1 VAELLLE
8 LLSEEIPARM
18 QAKAADD
25 LKRLVCE
32 FLRDSGLEFDSAEA
46 YATPR
51 RLTLV
56 VDGLPKEQPDTIEER
71 KGPKADAPDQ
81 AIAGFL
87 KSIGMTR
94 DQVEE
99 RDTPKGKVLFAVI
112 ERKGQPSSYICASA
126 VAWAISTLSW
136 PKVMRWGSSRF
147 SWVRPIHSVLA
158 IFDGEPIPYSIE
170 LFDQEPAGRGL
181 VATAETFG
189 HRFMAPDAITVTN
202 FAEYQAKLRSAYVM
216 LDPAERRT
224 VIEKDAAMAAEGEG
238 YSLKPDPGLVTEV
251 AGLVEWPVV
260 LTGAIDPAFMDLPAE
275 VLTTAMRHHLK
286 TFALLDGDG
295 NLAPR
300 FVVVANNHAT
310 DGGKQIAAGNERVL
324 RARLSDAKFF
334 WDKDRERTLESRIP
348 DLDKVVFHAKLGSVG
363 DKVKRIKALAVEI
376 AKSIPGA
383 HEIAVREAAKLCKA
397 DLVSGMVA
405 EFPELQGLMGRYYAL
420 GEGKDPAVADA
431 IAEHYSPQGPND
443 NCPNAPASIAVALAD
458 KIDSLVGFWTID
470 EKPTGSKDPFALRRA
485 ALGVI
490 RLIVENDLRLPLL
503 PLFGNDDG
511 AATDLLDFFADR
523 LKVHLREKGVRHD
536 LVSAVFALGG
546 EDDLVRLLARVDAL
560 QAFVASEDGEHLHIA
575 YKRAANIVGIEE
587 KKDSV
592 RYDGA
597 DVDAALLH
605 EAGEVA
611 VAERLTEVSGL
622 ADGAL
627 AKEEFA
633 AAMSALALLRKP
645 VDSFF
650 DNVTV
655 NCDDADLRRNRL
667 SLLASIRATLDRVAD
682 FSQIEG

>member
-1 VAELLLE
+1 MAELLLE

-18 QAKAADD
+18 LTKAADD
-25 LKRLVCE
+25 LKRLVC
-32 FLRDSGLEFDSAEA
+32 DGLKKAGLTFESAEA

-51 RLTLV
+51 RLALV
-56 VDGLPKEQPDTIEER
+56 VDGLPTAQPDISEER

-87 KSIGMTR
+87 KSVGLTR
-94 DQVEE
+94 NQVEE
-99 RDTPKGKVLFAVI
+99 RETPKGNVLFAVI
-112 ERKGQPSSYICASA
+112 EKQGAATADVLANLLPGAIGQLP
-126 VAWAISTLSW
+126 W
-136 PKVMRWGSSRF
+136 PKSMRWGDRPDR
-147 SWVRPIHSVLA
+147 WVRPLHGVLCLL
-158 IFDGEPIPYSIE
+158 DGARIAFAYNHLESR
-170 LFDQEPAGRGL
+170 DTT
-181 VATAETFG
+181 VG
-189 HRFMAPDAITVTN
+189 HRFMAPDAIIVSN
-202 FAEYQAKLRSAYVM
+202 FADYRDKLRHAYVM
-216 LDPAERRT
+216 VDAAERRT

-238 YSLKPDPGLVTEV
+238 FSLKPDPGLVAEV

-275 VLTTAMRHHLK
+275 VLTTSMRHHLK
-286 TFALLDGDG
+286 TFALVDSDG

-310 DGGKQIAAGNERVL
+310 DGGMQIAAGNERVL

-334 WDKDRERTLESRIP
+334 WDKDRERTLESRVL
-348 DLDKVVFHAKLGSVG
+348 DLGKVVFHAKLGSVG
-363 DKVKRIKALAVEI
+363 DKVIRIEALAIEI

-383 HEIAVREAAKLCKA
+383 DEAVVREAARLCKS
-397 DLVSGMVA
+397 DLVSGMVG

-420 GEGKDPAVADA
+420 GEGKNPAVADA

-443 NCPNAPASIAVALAD
+443 NCPSSPSSIAVALAD
-458 KIDSLVGFWTID
+458 KIDNLTGFWAID

-503 PLFGNDDG
+503 PLFGKDDG
-511 AATDLLDFFADR
+511 AATDLLAFFADR

-536 LVSAVFALGG
+536 LVSAVLALGG

-587 KKDSV
+587 KKDGV

-597 DVDAALLH
+597 DVDAALLR
-605 EAGEVA
+605 EADEVA
-611 VAERLTEVSGL
+611 VAERLTEASRL
-622 ADGAL
+622 ADSAL
-627 AKEEFA
+627 ANEEFA
-633 AAMSALALLRKP
+633 AAMSALASLRAP
-645 VDSFF
+645 VDIFF

-682 FSQIEG
+682 FSKIEG